1 VGTGKFSIM
10 AISLSTLTIMI
21 FFKIILCTYDIK
33 KGGDYKRRDTPG
45 RTIQHDLRH
54 TGDYSQNK
62 SDLVLRP
69 DLHQSSQLDQTPLI
83 HLDGSQPGP

>member
-1 VGTGKFSIM
+1 M

-45 RTIQHDLRH
+45 RTIQHTSGILE
-54 TGDYSQNK
+54 TILK
-62 SDLVLRP
+62 
-69 DLHQSSQLDQTPLI
+69 TKAT
-83 HLDGSQPGP
+83 